1 MRVIAG
7 KYRSIKLNAVEG
19 MNTRPTTDKIKENL
33 FNMIDCYDC
42 KY

>member
-7 KYRSIKLNAVEG
+7 KYRSIKLNSVEG

-33 FNMIDCYDC
+33 F
-42 KY
+42 KSLKLLK